1 MSIELEKDKSTNY
14 TLTMDKTNDKL
25 VELTLDN
32 VARVEAMIY
41 TDSSYSRSGDKEAE
55 PKGKDFKGF
64 KGSSAYWFNK
74 LKRELNDRLN
84 DDNKLYHVDDNEEI
98 IFNLV
103 SAIDSEN
110 STHLNAHKKGY
121 CGIEGRKEISQRITE
136 ITKGDFINYLSSP
149 TSSNFKLY
157 KIIAAETKAERKNP
171 SFASKF
177 CHYSCMY
184 LFDENDERRDNYS
197 IYDGILREVI
207 PYYADRYDVI
217 LTDEYNN
224 AINNKDINVYPLYW
238 NIVGNIIE
246 NASRETGNK
255 ISRNGFDHILWYY
268 HKGRMYKLK

>member
-1 MSIELEKDKSTNY
+1 MNIELEKEKSKNY
-14 TLTMDKTNDKL
+14 TLTVDKTNKKL

-41 TDSSYSRSGDKEAE
+41 TDSSYSRNDDENAK
-55 PKGKDFKGF
+55 PKGKSF
-64 KGSSAYWFNK
+64 KGSSAYWFNFFQKELDK
-74 LKRELNDRLN
+74 LNNDSELNCIDN
-84 DDNKLYHVDDNEEI
+84 DI
-98 IFNLV
+98 IFSLV

-110 STHLNAHKKGY
+110 STHLNAHKQGY
-121 CGIEGRKEISQRITE
+121 KGIEGRIEIAERISE
-136 ITKGDFINYLSSP
+136 ITRKNFLYYLSNP
-149 TSSNFKLY
+149 IDSNFKLY
-157 KIIAAETKAERKNP
+157 EIIAKETNAKRKNP

-177 CHYSCMY
+177 CHYSCLY

-207 PYYADRYDVI
+207 PYYADRYGVI
-217 LTDEYNN
+217 LSKEYKDAIKNN
-224 AINNKDINVYPLYW
+224 DINVYPLYW

-246 NASRETGNK
+246 EAAKTTGNK